1 MLKNINAIIFDL
13 DNTLYDFSKIW
24 LTAFKKMYF
33 HLNIDKITTFEN
45 FLEIFKK
52 YDKQI
57 LNDIYEKKTRL
68 RQLRSLRIIATMK
81 SFNIDYDEED
91 AKKFYEKMFEFIE
104 ESLVEDS
111 ELLNIVRELATKY
124 KLFVLTNGIAHE
136 QKIKLKKLGFENIFH
151 KVYISSETM
160 LNKPNEKAF
169 LQIVTE
175 NNLDASNTLMI
186 GDSLYHDIIP
196 ALKLG
201 MQTCYVEKEWHL
213 TKREENYN
221 YNGLKTNNINEILKK
236 LL

>member
-1 MLKNINAIIFDL
+1 MLKNIDAIIFDL
-13 DNTLYDFSKIW
+13 DNTLYDFSKTW
-24 LTAFKKMYF
+24 LTAFEKMYF

-45 FLEIFKK
+45 FLETFKK

-136 QKIKLKKLGFENIFH
+136 QKVKIKKLGFENVFL

-160 LNKPNEKAF
+160 LNKPNEEAF
-169 LQIVTE
+169 LQIVNE
-175 NNLDASNTLMI
+175 NNLVVSNILMI
-186 GDSLYHDIIP
+186 GDSLYHDIMP

-201 MQTCYVEKEWHL
+201 MNTCYIEKEWHL
-213 TKREENYN
+213 TKLEKNY
-221 YNGLKTNNINEILKK
+221 YYSGLKTNNINEFLKK